1 MLPVFGEQQVDDDDR
16 RKSVVN
22 ISSWKGPQ
30 ADPASRADGT
40 SVLLVAPGAGIEV
53 LLEHP
58 ENMLVKKQKSIHNKQ
73 VKGLNQCPDETLKHN
88 VL

>member
-40 SVLLVAPGAGIEV
+40 SVLLVAPGADV
-53 LLEHP
+53 
-58 ENMLVKKQKSIHNKQ
+58 
-73 VKGLNQCPDETLKHN
+73 
-88 VL
+88 